1 MSKQYDNNMRGRIY
15 KNDYKK
21 APNQPDYRGECEIDG
36 VVYEQAL
43 WIKFN
48 PQNKPYFSVQ
58 YKIKEDRPKFASAK
72 SAPSM
77 EEVKEEM
84 DDFVPF

>member
-1 MSKQYDNNMRGRIY
+1 MAYNNNMSGVAY

-21 APNQPDYRGECEIDG
+21 KDNQPDYRGKLEIDG
-36 VVYEQAL
+36 VKYEQAI
-43 WIKFN
+43 WIRVDREGK
-48 PQNKPYFSVQ
+48 KYFSFSYSLPREKDQ
-58 YKIKEDRPKFASAK
+58 SK
-72 SAPSM
+72 SAPSI